1 MHVLEEAELLTII
14 LVGTA
19 QCAAPSSNRHACQMS
34 VTVRLLASLGLP
46 AMALSHGPALDCMRQ
61 NVSGATRTF
70 TIIEAEMAN
79 VFLAVCGVVSR
90 RSDSHRARC
99 GRARCTESFFRK
111 QPATARQLLWA
122 VLVQEGGGFHRSACP
137 AGSASTSAR
146 IARYESKMLL
156 CMCGEYAQKVVST
169 RTSPTTSTCTSS
181 QRGTAPLRGPR
192 LLLLPEASAYSLC
205 GSSPTLLDYP

>member
-46 AMALSHGPALDCMRQ
+46 AMALSHGHALDCMRQ

-70 TIIEAEMAN
+70 TIIEAEMVN

-90 RSDSHRARC
+90 RPDSHRARC

-122 VLVQEGGGFHRSACP
+122 VLVQEGGGFHRSARP
-137 AGSASTSAR
+137 R
-146 IARYESKMLL
+146 WQRVY
-156 CMCGEYAQKVVST
+156 VS
-169 RTSPTTSTCTSS
+169 PDC
-181 QRGTAPLRGPR
+181 AL
-192 LLLLPEASAYSLC
+192 
-205 GSSPTLLDYP
+205 